1 MPAVETYRPLPL
13 GSAEVLDGVVTE
25 PGRYKTTATDRI
37 DRVLTHRVWGTL
49 VFAVVMLVVF
59 QSVFVWAR
67 PAMEWIQAL
76 TAAAADWVSAHMAE
90 GALRSLL
97 VDGVIGGVGAVF
109 AFLPQILILFA
120 FLAVLEDC
128 GYMAR
133 TAYLMDRL
141 MVRVG
146 LSGKSFIPLLSS
158 FACAV
163 PGIMATRV
171 IENERDRLTT
181 ILVAPLLTCS
191 ARLPV
196 YALLIAAFI
205 PAQELLGA
213 GC

>member
-1 MPAVETYRPLPL
+1 M
-13 GSAEVLDGVVTE
+13 
-25 PGRYKTTATDRI
+25 
-37 DRVLTHRVWGTL
+37 
-49 VFAVVMLVVF
+49 
-59 QSVFVWAR
+59 
-67 PAMEWIQAL
+67 
-76 TAAAADWVSAHMAE
+76 
-90 GALRSLL
+90 
-97 VDGVIGGVGAVF
+97 
-109 AFLPQILILFA
+109 
-120 FLAVLEDC
+120 LEDC

-191 ARLPV
+191 ARLPI

-205 PAQELLGA
+205 PGAKLSAA